1 MEKYGHYIQSQ
12 RMGLF
17 YFPVVTI
24 PSLASAA
31 FTSDLSGGMKH
42 SQRWFEVDASYL
54 GAKYFDK
61 KYGRGKEGYTPN
73 SPDYF
78 DIESFRQGSPSS
90 YYNMRLSIKN
100 GKETANSRRY
110 PTSGANV
117 LVWDFFLL

>member
-12 RMGLF
+12 RMGFF
-17 YFPVVTI
+17 YFPIVAI

-78 DIESFRQGSPSS
+78 DIKAFKSYPKKGGIDTRYINPRLGVDKQDCGFPYSS
-90 YYNMRLSIKN
+90 K
-100 GKETANSRRY
+100 
-110 PTSGANV
+110 V
-117 LVWDFFLL
+117 VFWDFIF